1 MQHVR
6 ALKEDIADS
15 DAKVEEARKQFAE
28 VEGQMRAEVEEETKL
43 LHQEQNRNAELAAD
57 QTSLDQMIIDTDS
70 QALSKCPPLC
80 SPTYSLYQY
89 ILIPLS
95 FDFFPRDVS
104 GISGTRACE
113 HHQAP
118 G

>member
-70 QALSKCPPLC
+70 QALSKCPLLYAHQ
-80 SPTYSLYQY
+80 PTVFTSIFLYRY
-89 ILIPLS
+89 LS
-95 FDFFPRDVS
+95 IFS
-104 GISGTRACE
+104 
-113 HHQAP
+113 
-118 G
+118 